1 LHSALSPTAPGLAVS
16 FDVHEELDAQ
26 HALLSP
32 SAPGLAD
39 LLLLLQPFTRLMTAH
54 SATMLRIDLI
64 MVLTSSVRPAI
75 AGKRVEC
82 DPATMAGPLIVPA
95 QPVPG
100 VNYFDRIANRFIY
113 SRLAQ
118 DLRSIQNAPP

>member
-1 LHSALSPTAPGLAVS
+1 LVPLEQVALALLAQQPLLASLTAPGEASEEVLPLIGHTLLHSALSPTAPGLAVS
-16 FDVHEELDAQ
+16 FDVHEDLDAQ

-32 SAPGLAD
+32 TAPGLAD

-75 AGKRVEC
+75 AGKK
-82 DPATMAGPLIVPA
+82 G
-95 QPVPG
+95 
-100 VNYFDRIANRFIY
+100 
-113 SRLAQ
+113 
-118 DLRSIQNAPP
+118 